1 MQGLTLLISE
11 WQVAFFFSFF
21 FYHIQFKTQSMN
33 YYFNIGTYAYFITLG
48 YMHKKLDDIIYNQGM
63 LGISSAW

>member
-1 MQGLTLLISE
+1 
-11 WQVAFFFSFF
+11 
-21 FYHIQFKTQSMN
+21 MN

-48 YMHKKLDDIIYNQGM
+48 YMHKKVDDIIYNQGM